1 MRKRNF
7 NAGPSAMPLPAL
19 EWAQKELLNFEGTG
33 MSIMEHSHR
42 GKDFMRVHEE
52 SKALLRE
59 LLEIPA
65 THEVLFMQGGASMQ
79 FALVPMNFLAAGRSA
94 DYVVTGVW
102 GKKAL
107 EEAQRVGN
115 ARAAWQQTD
124 AFGRYVRVPKQSEV
138 SFDAQACYVHTTSNN
153 TLYGSQYWQ
162 FLDTGKLWHVCDM
175 SSDIL
180 SRKVEV
186 SKFGLIYAGAQKN
199 LGPAGLVVVVVH
211 KEFLKEASTQLPLI
225 LRYATFAEHDSLLNT
240 PSTFGVY
247 MLRNCLRWLK
257 AEGGVPAMAVRNE
270 KKAKTLYAALDEHPE
285 FYIAPVEKES
295 RSHMNVVFHLKNPAL
310 DEAFVK
316 AAAGENMVGVKGHR
330 STGGMRASI
339 YNAVS
344 QQDAEALADFMRHF
358 ARRS

>member
-1 MRKRNF
+1 MRKINF

-52 SKALLRE
+52 AKALLRE
-59 LLEIPA
+59 LMEIPS
-65 THEVLFMQGGASMQ
+65 THEVLLMQGGASLQ
-79 FALVPMNFLAAGRSA
+79 FALVPMNFLKEGRGA
-94 DYVVTGVW
+94 DYVVTGTW

-107 EEAQRVGN
+107 EEAQRVGG
-115 ARAAWQQTD
+115 ARAVWNETD
-124 AFGRYVRVPKQSEV
+124 AQGRYVRVPKQSEV
-138 SFDAQACYVHTTSNN
+138 SFDARACYVHTTSNN
-153 TLYGSQYWQ
+153 TLYGSQYWE
-162 FLDTGKLWHVCDM
+162 FLDTGKLWQVCDM

-211 KEFLKEASTQLPLI
+211 KAFLEEATQQLPLI

-240 PSTFGVY
+240 PPTFGVY

-257 AEGGVPAMAVRNE
+257 AEGGVSAMAVRNE
-270 KKAKTLYAALDEHPE
+270 KKAKTLYAVLDELPD

-316 AAAGENMVGVKGHR
+316 GAAAENIAGVKGHR

-344 QQDAEALADFMRHF
+344 PEDTEVLADFMRRF
-358 ARRS
+358 AR